1 MDPRLDRAQGPTIGF
16 AFGHVLTMDALVE
29 NGDEA
34 ASLSERIL
42 ALLRLQNSA
51 EKPSFPSMKVPSHR
65 LAQLLVHAA
74 QAGSYTSTCGR
85 QAFADAVWNYCEDE
99 EPHCREFQAATLVAA
114 AVSLGLDSPNLRVE
128 DTLVR
133 AIDVAASLEAR
144 GEWSPEPDVVAATRR
159 AMNIVSNMNE
169 YPESPFEYL
178 VEQIGATGSLS
189 QIVPMAFA
197 LASRYQDRRILTS
210 PLRLGVHS
218 STILSTA
225 CSLVG
230 AVRGAAFLRSYG
242 ARVVEESLRFDPKES
257 AKNIL
262 SGRIPYPGDLLVPD
276 EPSHPI
282 APSGPSSFED
292 TDSGESTRQR
302 YFPSVAPHV
311 PLKALR
317 ADAQLGRVVFLGEL
331 FADNIMHGHKYPEVG
346 EHVWASDRGWTAGGC
361 LRAMAAARHMGAQV
375 VSLCP
380 IGQGPNAR
388 IITQALRRMN
398 IIDAGPHLSGVDNG
412 YRLQFSA
419 DEGYRMILRGTNS
432 DWYMTLSTTTPLP
445 SLASREW
452 AESLQALGPSD
463 ILWIDGA
470 LMGHEP
476 TAQALN
482 EALRGLPEH
491 VRVVF
496 DGASDEGVPGNLPL
510 DNVLVSLR
518 VGNHTTFREHFGVD
532 SSLARYNDRPEHQ
545 ATALCLLSERH
556 IVLRNADNEA
566 LFVRPTLDDAR
577 ILSPSLTRVP
587 GPPFSPTVR
596 AERMADV
603 HSGTLAA
610 CLALGMSAERGILLA
625 NCAAALG
632 TPASLST
639 REAIEAAATGL
650 KTRDQA

>member
-1 MDPRLDRAQGPTIGF
+1 MDPRFDRAQGPTIGF
-16 AFGHVLTMDALVE
+16 AFGHVLATDAIGE

-51 EKPSFPSMKVPSHR
+51 QKHSFPSMKLESHR
-65 LAQLLVHAA
+65 LARLLVHAA
-74 QAGSYTSTCGR
+74 QAGSYTSTGGR
-85 QAFADAVWNYCEDE
+85 QAFADAVWNNCKDE
-99 EPHCREFQAATLVAA
+99 EPNCREFQAATLIAA

-159 AMNIVSNMNE
+159 AMNIVSDTNE
-169 YPESPFEYL
+169 YAESPLERL
-178 VEQIGATGSLS
+178 VEQIGAGDSLS

-197 LASRYQDRRILTS
+197 LASRYQDRHVLTT
-210 PLRLGVHS
+210 PLRLGVHTN
-218 STILSTA
+218 TILSTA
-225 CSLVG
+225 CIFIGS
-230 AVRGAAFLRSYG
+230 VRGADFLRTYG
-242 ARVVEESLRFDPKES
+242 ARVVEESLQFDPKES
-257 AKNIL
+257 TKNIL
-262 SGRIPYPGDLLVPD
+262 SSRIPYPGDLLGSD
-276 EPSHPI
+276 GPSHPI

-292 TDSGESTRQR
+292 AGSSQRTRQR
-302 YFPSVAPHV
+302 YFPSVTPYV

-317 ADAQLGRVVFLGEL
+317 DHAQLGRVVFLGEL
-331 FADNIMHGHKYPEVG
+331 FADHLVHGHKYPELG
-346 EHVWASDRGWTAGGC
+346 EHVWASDREWTAGGSF
-361 LRAMAAARHMGAQV
+361 RAMAAARNMGAQV

-388 IITQALRRMN
+388 IITQALQRMN
-398 IIDAGPHLSGVDNG
+398 IVDAGPHLSGVDNG

-419 DEGYRMILRGTNS
+419 DEGYRMIPRGTNNG
-432 DWYMTLSTTTPLP
+432 WFLTLSTRNPLP
-445 SLASREW
+445 SLASHEW
-452 AESLQALGPSD
+452 VQSLQALSPWD

-470 LMGHEP
+470 LMGHKP

-482 EALRGLPEH
+482 DALRVLPEH

-496 DGASDEGVPGNLPL
+496 DGASDEGFPANLPV

-518 VGNHTTFREHFGVD
+518 IGSHATFSKHFNAGSTLMRHTD
-532 SSLARYNDRPEHQ
+532 QPEHQ

-556 IVLRNADNEA
+556 IVAGTGDNDA

-587 GPPFSPTVR
+587 GPSLNPAVK

-610 CLALGMSAERGILLA
+610 CLALGMSAERGILMA

-632 TPASLST
+632 TVTSLSA
-639 REAIEAAATGL
+639 RDAIETAATGL
-650 KTRDQA
+650 MSRDQA

>member
-1 MDPRLDRAQGPTIGF
+1 MDPRLERAQGPTIGF
-16 AFGHVLTMDALVE
+16 AFGHVLAMDTLVE

-51 EKPSFPSMKVPSHR
+51 EKPSFPSMKLSSHR

-74 QAGSYTSTCGR
+74 QAGSYTSAGDR

-99 EPHCREFQAATLVAA
+99 EPHCREFQSATLVAA
-114 AVSLGLDSPNLRVE
+114 AVSIGLDTTNLRVE

-133 AIDVAASLEAR
+133 AIDVAASLEAH

-159 AMNIVSNMNE
+159 AMNIVSNVNE
-169 YPESPFEYL
+169 YPESPLEYL
-178 VEQIGATGSLS
+178 VEQIGAGGSLS

-197 LASRYQDRRILTS
+197 LASRYQDRRVLTS
-210 PLRLGVHS
+210 PLRLGAHS

-225 CSLVG
+225 CALVG
-230 AVRGAAFLRSYG
+230 AVRGADFLRAYG
-242 ARVVEESLRFDPKES
+242 ARAVEESLNFDPKEN
-257 AKNIL
+257 AKRIL
-262 SGRIPYPGDLLVPD
+262 SCRVPYPGDPLDPD
-276 EPSHPI
+276 GSSRPI
-282 APSGPSSFED
+282 APSGPSPFED
-292 TDSGESTRQR
+292 ADSGQRMRQR
-302 YFPSVAPHV
+302 YFESINPPT
-311 PLKALR
+311 PLAALR
-317 ADAQLGRVVFLGEL
+317 GGSQPGRVVFLGEL
-331 FADNIMHGHKYPEVG
+331 FADHLVHAHKYPQVG
-346 EHVWASDRGWTAGGC
+346 QHVWAEDQGRTAGGMF
-361 LRAMAAARHMGAQV
+361 RAMAAARHMGAEV
-375 VSLCP
+375 VSLGP

-388 IITQALRRMN
+388 IITQAMQRMN
-398 IIDAGPHLSGVDNG
+398 IVHAGPHLRGVDNG

-419 DEGYRMILRGTNS
+419 DEGYRMILRGTNNG
-432 DWYMTLSTTTPLP
+432 WFLTLSTRNPMP
-445 SLASREW
+445 SAASRKW
-452 AESLQALGPSD
+452 AEAVGSLGPSD
-463 ILWIDGA
+463 VLWIDGA
-470 LMGHEP
+470 LMGDDA

-496 DGASDEGVPGNLPL
+496 DGASDEGVPDNLPL

-518 VGNHTTFREHFGVD
+518 ISHHATFREHF
-532 SSLARYNDRPEHQ
+532 SAESPLARYDGQPEQQ
-545 ATALCLLSERH
+545 ARALCLLCARH
-556 IVLRNADNEA
+556 IVACTDDNDA

-577 ILSPSLTRVP
+577 ILSPTLTRIA
-587 GPPFSPTVR
+587 GPSINPAFR

-625 NCAAALG
+625 NCAAALA

-639 REAIEAAATGL
+639 REGIEAAAHDL
-650 KTRDQA
+650 LTRDQA